1 MRNSWVV
8 FKQQNVLALTF
19 LNFCQSLGGGWY
31 NWFPLF
37 LEQQQGFDLAS
48 TGAIFALVDFFSTV
62 GSLLGGFFADW
73 LMVSP
78 RTQGTRYSTVNWIRR
93 AAAVFRPITSAY
105 AAQFSVGSGLRF
117 PKEYLAGRGM
127 CLVFAASLPPSILIP
142 CLFFYK

>member
-48 TGAIFALVDFFSTV
+48 TGAIFALGKILTEIVD
-62 GSLLGGFFADW
+62 D
-73 LMVSP
+73 
-78 RTQGTRYSTVNWIRR
+78 
-93 AAAVFRPITSAY
+93 FR
-105 AAQFSVGSGLRF
+105 QFVDEIWRF
-117 PKEYLAGRGM
+117 
-127 CLVFAASLPPSILIP
+127 
-142 CLFFYK
+142 